1 MKSWGGELRP
11 WWRRIGDASSRFG
24 NALIGGSP
32 AETISGRAYREAK
45 AGSIRWQRIKV
56 WIDRV
61 FKLFGER
68 AHCRRT
74 HQRDLEVAKGL
85 LEAYR

>member
-1 MKSWGGELRP
+1 MASWTENKRP
-11 WWRRIGDASSRFG
+11 YWRRLGDAASRFG

-74 HQRDLEVAKGL
+74 HERDLERAAEL
-85 LEAYR
+85 LEEH